1 METYIYIG
9 VGIALVIAMIYPVV
23 TAEKRRRAAIIGK
36 IVSSWGQVPTR
47 EYEYSEFEKIAKY
60 YKATKGEEFT
70 IDDITWNDLDMD
82 RIFMMLN
89 NTSCSTGEEYLYKIL
104 RTPVFD
110 SSILEERNRL
120 AEYFASH
127 DEVRMQYQI
136 EFSRIGYT
144 KKIALIDYI
153 HDFADLKKQSSFTHY
168 LHILLIFAA
177 ILLLITAPSIGILAF
192 IGVMAYNIIMY
203 YKDKAKIEPYFLS
216 VGVIVHMIV
225 CCQELAKHK
234 EPELMPYLEQL
245 SANIRQLKS
254 IRSNAKWLGSTDKMS
269 GNPADIIFEYI
280 RMMTH
285 LDLIK
290 FNTVLGQVQK
300 YMPEIEQ
307 ALDIIGQLDS
317 CIAIA
322 SYRETVP
329 FYCRPTLT
337 ANTTHK
343 IMAKD
348 LYHPLISEPVAN
360 SIYENK
366 PVLLTGSNAS
376 GKSTFLKTVA
386 INAILAQTID
396 TVMAHSYESNFFRI
410 YSSMALQDNLQ
421 GSESYYIVEIKSL
434 KRILDA
440 AHNKNT
446 PILCFV
452 DEVLR
457 GTNTVERIAASSRI
471 LQNLAQNNV
480 MCFAATHD
488 IELTHMLTEYYENYH
503 FTEEIK
509 EDDVLFSYQL
519 HKGRATTRN
528 AIRLLKIMGYED
540 DVIQKADE
548 TAQNFMETGNWALK

>member
-1 METYIYIG
+1 MEKYIYIG
-9 VGIALVIAMIYPVV
+9 LGIALLIAMIYPVV
-23 TAEKRRRAAIIGK
+23 TAERRRRSAILGK
-36 IVSSWGQVPTR
+36 IVSAWGQVPKR

-60 YKATKGEEFT
+60 YKATKGDEFT

-82 RIFMMLN
+82 RIFMMIN
-89 NTSCSTGEEYLYKIL
+89 NTSCSTGEEYLYKML
-104 RTPVFD
+104 RTPMFD
-110 SSILEERNRL
+110 QKVLDERNRV
-120 AEYFASH
+120 AEYFATH
-127 DEVRMQYQI
+127 DEVRLQYQI

-153 HDFADLKKQSSFTHY
+153 HDFANLNRQSNLTHY
-168 LHILLIFAA
+168 LHIMLIFAS
-177 ILLLITAPSIGILAF
+177 ILLLVTAPSLGILAF
-192 IGVMAYNIIMY
+192 FAVMAYNIIMY
-203 YKDKAKIEPYFLS
+203 YKDKSKIEPYFIS
-216 VGVIVHMIV
+216 VGVIVHMIM

-234 EPELMPYLEQL
+234 EPELKQYLEKL
-245 SANIRQLKS
+245 GAGVHQLKS
-254 IRSNAKWLGSTDKMS
+254 IRSNAKWLGETDKSS
-269 GNPADIIFEYI
+269 GNPADIIMEYI

-285 LDLIK
+285 IDLIK
-290 FNTVLGQVQK
+290 FNTVLGKVQK

-307 ALDIIGQLDS
+307 ALEIIGQLDS

-322 SYRETVP
+322 SYRQTLP
-329 FYCRPTLT
+329 FYCRPKLVSQEE
-337 ANTTHK
+337 HK
-343 IMAKD
+343 VMAKD

-360 SIYENK
+360 SIYETR

-421 GSESYYIVEIKSL
+421 GKESYYIVEIKSL

-440 AHNKNT
+440 AQDRM

-471 LQNLAQNNV
+471 LQNLAQSNV

-488 IELTHMLTEYYENYH
+488 IELTHMLTDYYENYH

-509 EDDVLFSYQL
+509 ENDILFSYQL

-540 DVIQKADE
+540 AVIQKADE
-548 TAQNFMETGNWALK
+548 TAQNFMKTGTWSL

>member
-1 METYIYIG
+1 MEKYIYIG
-9 VGIALVIAMIYPVV
+9 LGIALLIAMIYPVV
-23 TAEKRRRAAIIGK
+23 TAERRRRSAILGK
-36 IVSSWGQVPTR
+36 IVSAWGQVPKR

-60 YKATKGEEFT
+60 YKATKGDEFT

-82 RIFMMLN
+82 RIFMMIN
-89 NTSCSTGEEYLYKIL
+89 NTSCSTGEEYLYKML

-110 SSILEERNRL
+110 QKILDERNRV
-120 AEYFASH
+120 AEYFATH
-127 DEVRMQYQI
+127 DEVRLQYQI

-153 HDFADLKKQSSFTHY
+153 HDFANLNRQSNLTHY
-168 LHILLIFAA
+168 LHIMLIFAS
-177 ILLLITAPSIGILAF
+177 ILLLVTAPSLGILAF
-192 IGVMAYNIIMY
+192 FAVMAYNIIMY
-203 YKDKAKIEPYFLS
+203 YKDKSKIEPYFIS
-216 VGVIVHMIV
+216 VGVIVHMIM

-234 EPELMPYLEQL
+234 EPELKQYLEKL
-245 SANIRQLKS
+245 GAGVHQLKS
-254 IRSNAKWLGSTDKMS
+254 IRSNAKWLGETDKSS
-269 GNPADIIFEYI
+269 GNPADIIMEYI

-285 LDLIK
+285 IDLIK
-290 FNTVLGQVQK
+290 FNTVLGKVQK

-307 ALDIIGQLDS
+307 ALEIIGQLDS

-322 SYRETVP
+322 SYRQTLP
-329 FYCRPTLT
+329 FYCRPKLVSQEE
-337 ANTTHK
+337 HK
-343 IMAKD
+343 VMAKD

-360 SIYENK
+360 SIYETR

-421 GSESYYIVEIKSL
+421 GKESYYIVEIKSL

-440 AHNKNT
+440 AQDKM

-471 LQNLAQNNV
+471 LQNLAQSNV

-488 IELTHMLTEYYENYH
+488 IELTHMLTDYYENYH

-509 EDDVLFSYQL
+509 ENDILFSYQL

-540 DVIQKADE
+540 AVIQKADE
-548 TAQNFMETGNWALK
+548 TAQNFMKTGTWSL

>member
-1 METYIYIG
+1 MEKYIYIG
-9 VGIALVIAMIYPVV
+9 LGIALLIAMIYPVV
-23 TAEKRRRAAIIGK
+23 TAERRRRSAILGK
-36 IVSSWGQVPTR
+36 IVSAWGQVPKR

-60 YKATKGEEFT
+60 YKATKGDEFT

-82 RIFMMLN
+82 RIFMMIN
-89 NTSCSTGEEYLYKIL
+89 NTSCSTGEEYLYKVL

-110 SSILEERNRL
+110 QKILDERNRV
-120 AEYFASH
+120 AEYFATH
-127 DEVRMQYQI
+127 DEVRLQYQI

-153 HDFADLKKQSSFTHY
+153 HDFANLNRQSNLTHY
-168 LHILLIFAA
+168 LHIMLIFAS
-177 ILLLITAPSIGILAF
+177 ILLLVTAPSLGILAF
-192 IGVMAYNIIMY
+192 FAVMAYNIIMY
-203 YKDKAKIEPYFLS
+203 YKDKSKIEPYFIS
-216 VGVIVHMIV
+216 VGVIVHMIM

-234 EPELMPYLEQL
+234 EPELKQYLEKL
-245 SANIRQLKS
+245 GAGVHQLKS
-254 IRSNAKWLGSTDKMS
+254 IRSNAKWLGETDKSS
-269 GNPADIIFEYI
+269 GNPADIIMEYI

-285 LDLIK
+285 IDLIK
-290 FNTVLGQVQK
+290 FNTVLGKVQK

-307 ALDIIGQLDS
+307 ALEIIGQLDS

-322 SYRETVP
+322 SYRQTLP
-329 FYCRPTLT
+329 FYCRPKLVSQEE
-337 ANTTHK
+337 HK
-343 IMAKD
+343 VMAKD

-360 SIYENK
+360 SIYETR

-421 GSESYYIVEIKSL
+421 GKESYYIVEIKSL

-440 AHNKNT
+440 AQDRT

-471 LQNLAQNNV
+471 LQNLAQSNV

-488 IELTHMLTEYYENYH
+488 IELTHMLTDYYENYH

-509 EDDVLFSYQL
+509 ENDILFSYQL

-528 AIRLLKIMGYED
+528 AIRLLKIMGYEE

-548 TAQNFMETGNWALK
+548 TAQNFMKTGTWSL

>member
-1 METYIYIG
+1 MEKYIYIG
-9 VGIALVIAMIYPVV
+9 LGIALLIAMIYPVV
-23 TAEKRRRAAIIGK
+23 TAERRRRSAILGK
-36 IVSSWGQVPTR
+36 IVSAWGQVPKR

-60 YKATKGEEFT
+60 YKATKGDEFT

-82 RIFMMLN
+82 RIFMMIN
-89 NTSCSTGEEYLYKIL
+89 NTSCSTGEEYLYKML
-104 RTPVFD
+104 RTPMFD
-110 SSILEERNRL
+110 QKVLDERNRV
-120 AEYFASH
+120 AEYFATH
-127 DEVRMQYQI
+127 DEVRLQYQI

-153 HDFADLKKQSSFTHY
+153 HDFANLNRQSNLTHY
-168 LHILLIFAA
+168 LHIMLIFAS
-177 ILLLITAPSIGILAF
+177 ILLLVTAPSLGILAF
-192 IGVMAYNIIMY
+192 FAVMAYNIIMY
-203 YKDKAKIEPYFLS
+203 YKDKSKIEPYFIS
-216 VGVIVHMIV
+216 VGVIVHMIM

-234 EPELMPYLEQL
+234 EPELKQYLEKL
-245 SANIRQLKS
+245 GAGVHQLKS
-254 IRSNAKWLGSTDKMS
+254 IRSNAKWLGETDKSS
-269 GNPADIIFEYI
+269 GNPADIIMEYI

-285 LDLIK
+285 IDLIK
-290 FNTVLGQVQK
+290 FNTVLGKVQK

-307 ALDIIGQLDS
+307 ALEIIGQLDS

-322 SYRETVP
+322 SYRQTLP
-329 FYCRPTLT
+329 FYCRPKLVSQEE
-337 ANTTHK
+337 HK
-343 IMAKD
+343 VMAKD

-360 SIYENK
+360 SIYETR

-421 GSESYYIVEIKSL
+421 GKESYYIVEIKSL

-440 AHNKNT
+440 AQDKM

-471 LQNLAQNNV
+471 LQNLAQSNV

-488 IELTHMLTEYYENYH
+488 IELTHMLTDYYENYH

-509 EDDVLFSYQL
+509 ENDILFSYQL

-528 AIRLLKIMGYED
+528 AIRLLKIMGYEE

-548 TAQNFMETGNWALK
+548 TAQNFMKTGTWSL

>member
-1 METYIYIG
+1 MEKYIYIG
-9 VGIALVIAMIYPVV
+9 LGIALLIAMIYPVV
-23 TAEKRRRAAIIGK
+23 TAERRRRSAILGK
-36 IVSSWGQVPTR
+36 IVSAWGQVPKR

-60 YKATKGEEFT
+60 YKATKGNEFT

-82 RIFMMLN
+82 RIFMMIN
-89 NTSCSTGEEYLYKIL
+89 NTSCSTGEEYLYKML

-110 SSILEERNRL
+110 QATLDERNRV

-127 DEVRMQYQI
+127 DDVRLQYQL

-153 HDFADLKKQSSFTHY
+153 HDFANLNRQTNLTHY
-168 LHILLIFAA
+168 LHIMLIFAS
-177 ILLLITAPSIGILAF
+177 ILLMITAPSLGILAF
-192 IGVMAYNIIMY
+192 FAVMAYNIIMY
-203 YKDKAKIEPYFLS
+203 YKDKAKIEPYFIS
-216 VGVIVHMIV
+216 IGVIVHMIM

-234 EPELMPYLEQL
+234 EPELKQYLEKL
-245 SANIRQLKS
+245 GSGVHQLKS
-254 IRSNAKWLGSTDKMS
+254 IRSNAKWLGETDKSS
-269 GNPADIIFEYI
+269 GNPADIIMEYI

-285 LDLIK
+285 IDLIK
-290 FNTVLGQVQK
+290 FNTVLGKVQK

-307 ALDIIGQLDS
+307 ALEIIGQLDS

-322 SYRETVP
+322 SYRQTLP
-329 FYCRPTLT
+329 FYCRPKLVSEQS
-337 ANTTHK
+337 HRV
-343 IMAKD
+343 MAKD

-360 SIYENK
+360 SIYEEK

-396 TVMAHSYESNFFRI
+396 TVMAHSYEANFFRI

-421 GSESYYIVEIKSL
+421 GNESYYIVEIKSL

-440 AHNKNT
+440 AHEKT

-471 LQNLAQNNV
+471 LQNLAQSNV

-488 IELTHMLTEYYENYH
+488 IELTHMLTDYYENYH

-509 EDDVLFSYQL
+509 ENDILFSYQL

-528 AIRLLKIMGYED
+528 AIRLLKIMGYEED
-540 DVIQKADE
+540 IIQKADE
-548 TAQNFMETGNWALK
+548 TAQNFMKTGNWSL